1 MDWALAACA
10 GVSFA
15 EPAPFGFAAPLA
27 LGPVVLIAVA
37 AVALVAVDVISAA
50 RRGGCGRRG
59 RRGGCGRRGG
69 YGGAGRGRAVRRVVV
84 GPGAGHVPRPHRR
97 VHRHAHPRL
106 AHAGYLPH
114 WPLTDA
120 SRSGTT
126 RPCCPDSGRDDGIS
140 VHNHPVSE
148 VGVTDSQG

>member
-37 AVALVAVDVISAA
+37 AVALVAVDVISA
-50 RRGGCGRRG
+50 GRRG